1 MDDIRRKCNPIV
13 DSLKFTSNKKNIEW
27 SCNLNLQPSSLSNFI
42 RSVIM
47 LGLKEFRVVTILCFK
62 DFLYNNNNFFQVMV
76 VL

>member
-1 MDDIRRKCNPIV
+1 MDDIRRKCNPMV

-47 LGLKEFRVVTILCFK
+47 LGLKKFRVVTIFLK
-62 DFLYNNNNFFQVMV
+62 DKKNFMFLRFFI
-76 VL
+76 